1 MRPARAATGSQRS
14 RMWRGHTRG
23 ELNISTT
30 NSPWPPPMSW
40 REFSPHVFALK
51 KVDGSRLG
59 GCCRGPCLC
68 NRSSSTMWLH
78 GCASTLRGKNRVTQG
93 TRTKTCN
100 LALLLSPTTIIKL
113 LSTGGERLSYR
124 QPESGGSP
132 ISFVHFA
139 TSFSAEPIL
148 PPGWVRPVPVLL
160 RLGSTEASEM
170 KGLEVDADNF
180 SQPGLCISHIWAKQ
194 HVQQVLPA
202 PSPSMFIK
210 YGCSFSADCSF
221 INDKKM
227 NEKKIASK
235 QILFIRFIKSTN
247 IKNVLECTKKFKLVY
262 FN

>member
-1 MRPARAATGSQRS
+1 MDEVSERCDWVTTQPDVGGTQTRRS
-14 RMWRGHTRG
+14 V
-23 ELNISTT
+23 NISPTD
-30 NSPWPPPMSW
+30 SPWPPPMSS
-40 REFSPHVFALK
+40 REFSPHVYVLK

-59 GCCRGPCLC
+59 GCCRGLRLC
-68 NRSSSTMWLH
+68 NRSNSTMWLH

-100 LALLLSPTTIIKL
+100 LVLLLPPHLSPTTIIKL
-113 LSTGGERLSYR
+113 LSTGGAGLSYR

-194 HVQQVLPA
+194 HVQQVFFPPFNAMLTKLWV
-202 PSPSMFIK
+202 FIL
-210 YGCSFSADCSF
+210 SR
-221 INDKKM
+221 
-227 NEKKIASK
+227 
-235 QILFIRFIKSTN
+235 L
-247 IKNVLECTKKFKLVY
+247 
-262 FN
+262 

>member
-1 MRPARAATGSQRS
+1 MLE
-14 RMWRGHTRG
+14 GHKRG
-23 ELNISTT
+23 EVNISTT
-30 NSPWPPPMSW
+30 DSPWPPPMSS
-40 REFSPHVFALK
+40 REFSPHVYVLK

-59 GCCRGPCLC
+59 GCCRGLRLC
-68 NRSSSTMWLH
+68 NRSNSTMWLH

-100 LALLLSPTTIIKL
+100 LVLLLPPHLSPTTIIKL
-113 LSTGGERLSYR
+113 LSTGGAGLSYR

-194 HVQQVLPA
+194 HVQQVFFPPLMLC
-202 PSPSMFIK
+202 SLN
-210 YGCSFSADCSF
+210 YGYSFSADCSF
-221 INDKKM
+221 INEKKM
-227 NEKKIASK
+227 NEEKIHSQ
-235 QILFIRFIKSTN
+235 QILFIRFIKVPTLR
-247 IKNVLECTKKFKLVY
+247 VFFKLV
-262 FN
+262 